1 MSRTLF
7 LLFVLLVSLTALH
20 AVTAS
25 PWYSPFLAALCV
37 IALTAL
43 IQHSKDTDDL

>member
-1 MSRTLF
+1 MSRTIPLM
-7 LLFVLLVSLTALH
+7 FVLLVSLTTLH
-20 AVTAS
+20 AVAAS

-43 IQHSKDTDDL
+43 IQRSKDTDDL